1 MKKQV
6 LAAAVVGAFAAP
18 AAYAQTTL
26 YGIVDIG
33 YQNASGYGNRNKSFI
48 EEGMH
53 SPSRLGVRGSEDL
66 AGGMYAMYGLE
77 FNAPVDD
84 GGTSGTAV
92 NFNRLAYGGIGS
104 KAWGELTLGRQY
116 THTFHTFAVGSA
128 HAYGTFASA
137 YGWTGIATRASNSI
151 KYSSPVFSGLSV
163 GAIWSP
169 SGQRTQEPARAG
181 STATV
186 TATEIA
192 RFWDAAVRYTPGPFG
207 AAASIGRNK
216 DETPTVTAGTVEAK
230 FWSLAG
236 NWDNKA
242 FGVYAQLFSNKVS
255 SGATGGVSDRRQWSI
270 SPVARFGSHE
280 LYGLY
285 GKNKQKE
292 GGSGTGTAEAKI
304 WGIVFE
310 EVMSKRTR
318 LYAGY
323 GRANNTGGVGPLGA
337 GGLTGLGPTNF
348 AGAPNAGAGQLG
360 IGGAPGATLAGQ
372 IPNDKSVRGIQLGV
386 VHTF

>member
-26 YGIVDIG
+26 YGIVDVG
-33 YQNASGYGNRNKSFI
+33 YQNASGYGNRNKSFVQ
-48 EEGMH
+48 EGMH

-77 FNAPVDD
+77 FNAPTDT
-84 GGTSGTAV
+84 GGTDGTVV

-128 HAYGTFASA
+128 HAYGTFASS
-137 YGWTGIATRASNSI
+137 YGWAGIATRAANSI

-169 SGQRTQEPARAG
+169 SGQRGIEPAAAG
-181 STATV
+181 TGATV
-186 TATEIA
+186 SATDQA

-207 AAASIGRNK
+207 AALSLGRNK
-216 DETPTVTAGTVEAK
+216 DESTAGRTESK
-230 FWSLAG
+230 FWQLAG

-242 FGVYAQLFSNKVS
+242 FGVYGQIFSNKVDAP
-255 SGATGGVSDRRQWSI
+255 ATTTASDRRQWSI

-285 GKNKQKE
+285 GKTKQK
-292 GGSGTGTAEAKI
+292 SGVSSTGTAEAKI

-323 GRANNTGGVGPLGA
+323 GRANNTGGA

-348 AGAPNAGAGQLG
+348 AGAPGQGAGQVG
-360 IGGAPGATLAGQ
+360 ITGAPGGTGL
-372 IPNDKSVRGIQLGV
+372 IPSDKSVRAIQLGV

>member
-33 YQNASGYGNRNKSFI
+33 YQNATGYNNRNKSFVQ
-48 EEGMH
+48 EGQH

-84 GGTSGTAV
+84 SGGTTAV

-104 KAWGELTLGRQY
+104 KAWGELTAGRQY

-128 HAYGTFASA
+128 HAYGTFASS
-137 YGWTGIATRASNSI
+137 YGWTGIATRAANSI
-151 KYSSPVFSGLSV
+151 KYSSPVFSGLSF

-169 SGQRTQEPARAG
+169 SGQRAQEPGNAVGGGGA
-181 STATV
+181 TAS
-186 TATEIA
+186 AADQA

-207 AAASIGRNK
+207 LAASLGRNK
-216 DETPTVTAGTVEAK
+216 DETTAGATEAK
-230 FWSLAG
+230 FWQLAG

-242 FGVYAQLFSNKVS
+242 FGVYGQLFQNKVDTPTTTN
-255 SGATGGVSDRRQWSI
+255 ASDRRQWSI

-285 GKNKQKE
+285 GKNKQK
-292 GGSGTGTAEAKI
+292 SALSTTGTSEAKI
-304 WGIVFE
+304 WGVVFE
-310 EVMSKRTR
+310 EVLSKRTR
-318 LYAGY
+318 AYAG
-323 GRANNTGGVGPLGA
+323 
-337 GGLTGLGPTNF
+337 
-348 AGAPNAGAGQLG
+348 
-360 IGGAPGATLAGQ
+360 
-372 IPNDKSVRGIQLGV
+372 
-386 VHTF
+386 